1 MPFLVRW
8 LSEENPITL
17 RCDNVEATGFLPSH
31 VKLSNVQGIQDSAHL
46 DLSVQSI
53 HILRSEIIYIA
64 EADLKETEP
73 APVEPK
79 PEPEPEKEKPKAAP
93 KRAPRKRKST
103 KKA

>member
-8 LSEENPITL
+8 LSDDNAITL
-17 RCDNVEATGFLPSH
+17 RCDNVEATAFLPNH
-31 VKLSNVQGIQDSAHL
+31 VKLSNVQGIQDSQHP

-53 HILRSEIIYIA
+53 HVLRSEIVYVA
-64 EADLKETEP
+64 EASIKETKP
-73 APVEPK
+73 APVEPEPK
-79 PEPEPEKEKPKAAP
+79 PEPEKEKPKQAP

>member
-8 LSEENPITL
+8 LSEDNPITL

-31 VKLSNVQGIQDSAHL
+31 VKLSNVQGIHDNAHP
-46 DLSVQSI
+46 DLSVRSI

-64 EADLKETEP
+64 EADLKETKP
-73 APVEPK
+73 APVEP
-79 PEPEPEKEKPKAAP
+79 EPEKKEPKPEP

>member
-8 LSEENPITL
+8 LSEDNPITL

-31 VKLSNVQGIQDSAHL
+31 VKLSNVQGIQDSAHP

-64 EADLKETEP
+64 EADLKETKPAPIKPEP
-73 APVEPK
+73 AKEEPK
-79 PEPEPEKEKPKAAP
+79 PAP